1 MRLNFEKFAAHKE
14 LLAVC
19 TSLDDTVCQNVIVDI
34 QKLILDTYLFWV
46 QVQRAFNFLLP
57 VLRNLKEIHQ
67 TFQIF
72 PELFRQLEEWCMK
85 ASFVEKQR
93 VSVLT
98 WWKGHSWVLQLSRIA
113 IRSLSVPQTA
123 SPCERNWKAFR
134 SIRRKNGID
143 EQKLVSLLQNLLLL
157 ENQAQV
163 VQKKCD
169 WVPLLTAT
177 LWWKSMWGKS
187 CRIWF
192 FSAWNETQENTEK
205 QKQNLASWVSWA
217 NVLFRPIQ
225 SLHLCWQGSDWAQR
239 LLCQQ
244 ALPTCLP
251 LWPECMAEV
260 KGQRQAALSKSG
272 GRS

>member
-192 FSAWNETQENTEK
+192 FFSLKWNTGKHWEAKAKLSQLGQLSQCVVSADSVPPSLLAGIGLGPTSTLPASAAHLLTPLAWVHGWGEGAAPGSTE
-205 QKQNLASWVSWA
+205 
-217 NVLFRPIQ
+217 
-225 SLHLCWQGSDWAQR
+225 
-239 LLCQQ
+239 
-244 ALPTCLP
+244 
-251 LWPECMAEV
+251 
-260 KGQRQAALSKSG
+260 
-272 GRS
+272 